1 MEGCHE
7 QQKGEC
13 MSPRS
18 DLILRNGIALTG
30 EELREEPF
38 GSLVVRDGLITQLTA
53 EQVPADGTP
62 EVELHGAFVLPG
74 LIDCHVH
81 FDLAAHPAPYLHWDR
96 TPFVRSMTCFH
107 NGLLALR
114 AGITSVRDLGSVD
127 RMTLHYAG
135 QVNSGELL
143 GPRVVAA
150 GRPITM
156 TGGHCADYG
165 RIADGP
171 DEVRLAVREQLA
183 AGAGVVKLMATG
195 GISTPGNPGV
205 PQLGIPELAAGIEEA
220 HKAGVLVAAHAH
232 APQGITNAI
241 AAGVDTIEH
250 AAFADDDN
258 HKQMIDAGV
267 TLVPT
272 VTALNPIAEGIG
284 IPAATVAKSLKAR
297 EIYRAS
303 TAKAIA
309 AGVRIAAGTDAG
321 TALNPI
327 GGLLDELTMY
337 AERGMSAT
345 EALRAATVTAGTLVR
360 RVGEDAPVGILT
372 IGARADLVMVEQ
384 DPRQGLEVLRRPIG
398 VVAGGRPVDLGW
410 VERTLT
416 EVEPVLAEA
425 RA

>member
-1 MEGCHE
+1 MTD
-7 QQKGEC
+7 
-13 MSPRS
+13 
-18 DLILRNGIALTG
+18 DLILRNGIALMG
-30 EELREEPF
+30 EDLREQPF
-38 GSLVVRDGLITQLTA
+38 GSVLVRRGVITEVTA

-62 EVELHGAFVLPG
+62 ELELRGAFVLPG

-81 FDLAAHPAPYLHWDR
+81 FDLAAHAAPFRHWDR
-96 TPFVRSMTCFH
+96 APFVRSMTCFH

-114 AGITSVRDLGSVD
+114 AGITSVRDLGSFD
-127 RMTLHYAG
+127 RMTLDYAG

-165 RIADGP
+165 RIANGP

-195 GISTPGNPGV
+195 GISSPGNPGL
-205 PQLGIPELAAGIEEA
+205 PQLGIQELAAGIEEA
-220 HKAGVLVAAHAH
+220 HKADVLVAAHAH

-258 HKQMIDAGV
+258 YRQMIDAGV

-272 VTALNPIAEGIG
+272 VTALNPIANGRG
-284 IPAATVAKSLKAR
+284 IPAATVEKSLKAR
-297 EIYRAS
+297 ETYRAN

-321 TALNPI
+321 TAFNPI
-327 GGLLDELTMY
+327 GGLLDELIMY
-337 AERGMSAT
+337 VDRGMSAA
-345 EALRAATVTAGTLVR
+345 EALRTATVTAGTLVR
-360 RVGEDAPVGILT
+360 RAGEDAQVGVLAV
-372 IGARADLVMVEQ
+372 GARADLVIAER
-384 DPRQGLEVLRRPIG
+384 DPRDGLEVLRRPVG
-398 VVAGGRPVDLGW
+398 VVVAGRPVDLGW
-410 VERTLT
+410 VDRTLA
-416 EVEPVLAEA
+416 EVGPVLAEPPA
-425 RA
+425 

>member
-1 MEGCHE
+1 
-7 QQKGEC
+7 
-13 MSPRS
+13 MSTS
-18 DLILRNGIALTG
+18 DLILRNGIALLG
-30 EELREEPF
+30 DELREQAF
-38 GSLVVRDGLITQLTA
+38 GSLVIRAGVITEVTS
-53 EQVPADGTP
+53 EQVTADGSP
-62 EVELHGAFVLPG
+62 ELELNGAFVLPG

-81 FDLAAHPAPYLHWDR
+81 FDLAAHPAPFLHWDR
-96 TPFVRSMTCFH
+96 ASFVRSMTCFH

-127 RMTLHYAG
+127 RMTLDYAQ
-135 QVNSGELL
+135 QVNSGQLL

-165 RIADGP
+165 RIANGP
-171 DEVRLAVREQLA
+171 DDVRLAVREQLA

-195 GISTPGNPGV
+195 GISSPGNPGL
-205 PQLGIPELAAGIEEA
+205 PQLGVQELAAGIEEA

-232 APQGITNAI
+232 ASEGIANAI

-250 AAFADDDN
+250 AAFADDNN
-258 HKQMIDAGV
+258 HKQMIAAGV

-284 IPAATVAKSLKAR
+284 IPKATVEKSLKAR
-297 EIYRAS
+297 ETYRAN

-321 TALNPI
+321 TAFNPI
-327 GGLLDELTMY
+327 GGLLDELIMY
-337 AERGMSAT
+337 VERGMSTT

-360 RVGEDAPVGILT
+360 RAGEDAPVGVLAV
-372 IGARADLVMVEQ
+372 GARADLLVTER
-384 DPRQGLEVLRRPIG
+384 DPRDGLEVLRRPVR
-398 VVAGGRPVDLGW
+398 VVVGGQPVDLGW
-410 VERTLT
+410 VEHTLDET
-416 EVEPVLAEA
+416 TAVLLEPPA
-425 RA
+425 

>member
-1 MEGCHE
+1 MT
-7 QQKGEC
+7 
-13 MSPRS
+13 
-18 DLILRNGIALTG
+18 DLILRNGIALLG
-30 EELREEPF
+30 DELRQQAF
-38 GSLVVRDGLITQLTA
+38 GSLVIRQGVITEVTS
-53 EQVPADGTP
+53 EQVTADGSP
-62 EVELHGAFVLPG
+62 ELELNGAFVLPG

-81 FDLAAHPAPYLHWDR
+81 FDLAAHPAPFLHWDR
-96 TPFVRSMTCFH
+96 ASFVRSMTCFH

-127 RMTLHYAG
+127 RMTLDYAR
-135 QVNSGELL
+135 QVNSGQLL

-171 DEVRLAVREQLA
+171 DAVRLAVREQLA

-195 GISTPGNPGV
+195 GISSPGNPGV
-205 PQLGIPELAAGIEEA
+205 PQLGVPELAAGIEEA

-232 APQGITNAI
+232 ASEGITNAI

-250 AAFADDDN
+250 AAFAEEDN
-258 HKQMIDAGV
+258 YKQMIAAGV

-284 IPAATVAKSLKAR
+284 IPAATVEKSLKAR
-297 EIYRAS
+297 ETYRAN

-321 TALNPI
+321 TAFNPI
-327 GGLLDELTMY
+327 GGLLDELIMY
-337 AERGMSAT
+337 VERGMSTT

-360 RVGEDAPVGILT
+360 RAGEDAPVGVLAV
-372 IGARADLVMVEQ
+372 GARADLLVTEQ
-384 DPRQGLEVLRRPIG
+384 DPRDGLEVLRRPIRV
-398 VVAGGRPVDLGW
+398 VVAGKPVDLGW
-410 VERTLT
+410 LERTLDET
-416 EVEPVLAEA
+416 TAVLAEPPA
-425 RA
+425 